1 MTDDLSWILADGESL
16 DDALAD
22 FTEDVKNPAR
32 VHARH
37 EQIRKIYDGGVM
49 PKFHAT
55 IVSRDHYSMVVEAK
69 NEQEA
74 EDIVNKA
81 MEDGLDTPP
90 IKYTH
95 SVCDLYLEEE

>member
-37 EQIRKIYDGGVM
+37 EQIRKIYRVD
-49 PKFHAT
+49 
-55 IVSRDHYSMVVEAK
+55 S
-69 NEQEA
+69 
-74 EDIVNKA
+74 
-81 MEDGLDTPP
+81 TPQV
-90 IKYTH
+90 IADADKTT
-95 SVCDLYLEEE
+95 D

>member
-37 EQIRKIYDGGVM
+37 KQIRNIYKVDSTPQLIAETEGTTDG
-49 PKFHAT
+49 
-55 IVSRDHYSMVVEAK
+55 
-69 NEQEA
+69 
-74 EDIVNKA
+74 
-81 MEDGLDTPP
+81 
-90 IKYTH
+90 
-95 SVCDLYLEEE
+95 